1 MVHGR
6 PIFNFLFFSF
16 LLFNAELLTQQT
28 MATFVLRWKTLSKFL
43 IVNQ

>member
-1 MVHGR
+1 
-6 PIFNFLFFSF
+6 
-16 LLFNAELLTQQT
+16 LLTQQT